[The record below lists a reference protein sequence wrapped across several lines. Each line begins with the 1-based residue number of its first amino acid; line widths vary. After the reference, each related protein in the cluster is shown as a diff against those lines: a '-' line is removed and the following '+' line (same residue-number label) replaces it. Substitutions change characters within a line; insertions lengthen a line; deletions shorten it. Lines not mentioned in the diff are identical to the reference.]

1 MYNSKLLSNPC
12 VKIDKTINAINRK
25 IRHKMTANSK
35 KAMLRRSRDKLIE
48 DLNELSELMR

>member
-1 MYNSKLLSNPC
+1 MYHSKLLSNPC

-25 IRHKMTANSK
+25 IRHKRTANSK
-35 KAMLRRSRDKLIE
+35 KAMLRRNRDKLIE